1 MLADDILAT
10 KEYSGAGL
18 DRFLDDIRSAH
29 RFVLDRNFAAAADE
43 LKFTNPSAFE
53 KALPLCKLPF
63 DRCWLETAHQDR
75 DSFIH
80 GEHFPGFDETIKR
93 VGVLLENRTD
103 TNGWIMHLGWSTED
117 GRICLSTRALSVDF
131 EAPDALQAAPP
142 AVWHYVDPGSSPMS
156 FQGKDVAA
164 HLRMERR
171 CSQIDSA
178 YHREYLAKLNQTPS
192 GAAYKAKLD
201 VNAAKDWMGETL
213 FWMAALALLN
223 SRNVVSTE
231 ATDLTSVNKARRK
244 KKQPELLS
252 YTTCKISL
260 RLGKRIARGQSG
272 NEGRSPLR
280 AHFVRGH
287 FKVRKSGI
295 FWWSP
300 FLRGD
305 KDVGM
310 VMKDYE
316 IIGPKRAGQ
325 KASALTS

>member
-1 MLADDILAT
+1 LFDDIH
-10 KEYSGAGL
+10 
-18 DRFLDDIRSAH
+18 SAH
-29 RFVLDRNFAAAADE
+29 RFTLDKDFAAAADE
-43 LKFTNPSAFE
+43 LKFTNMAAFE

-63 DRCWLETAHQDR
+63 DRCWFETAQQYR
-75 DSFIH
+75 DSFIN
-80 GEHFPGFDETIKR
+80 GERFPEHQETIKR
-93 VGVLLENRTD
+93 VGVLLENRKD
-103 TNGWIMHLGWSTED
+103 ADGWIMNLAWCTED
-117 GRICLSTRALSVDF
+117 GRAFLSTRAMSIDF
-131 EAPDALQAAPP
+131 GAPVERQAIHAS
-142 AVWHYVDPGSSPMS
+142 ANDYVDIHGTPVSY
-156 FQGKDVAA
+156 QGEDLAA
-164 HLRMERR
+164 YLRLEKRTSR
-171 CSQIDSA
+171 FDA
-178 YHREYLAKLNQTPS
+178 TYYREYFASLLQSQGGIAHKIR
-192 GAAYKAKLD
+192 LD
-201 VNAAKDWMGETL
+201 GFADKDWIGEAM

-223 SRNVVSTE
+223 SRNVVATE
-231 ATDLTSVNKARRK
+231 SVDLTSLNKARRK
-244 KKQPELLS
+244 RKQPELLS

-260 RLGKRIARGQSG
+260 RLGARIARSQSG
-272 NEGRSPLR
+272 NEGRSPIR